1 MASRS
6 NRKRK
11 PKAVP
16 LGKPLDTPDEQLD
29 MAALVTPQDIEDAK
43 ATAAQ
48 RMTARGRALM
58 DTDRTN
64 EPLPVEP

>member
-1 MASRS
+1 M
-6 NRKRK
+6 KRK

-16 LGKPLDTPDEQLD
+16 LGKPLDTTEDELD
-29 MAALVTPQDIEDAK
+29 LIALVTIQDIEDAK

-48 RMTARGRALM
+48 RMTPRGRALLETVR
-58 DTDRTN
+58 TD

>member
-1 MASRS
+1 M
-6 NRKRK
+6 KRK
-11 PKAVP
+11 TIP
-16 LGKPLDTPDEQLD
+16 LGEPLNTVDEELD

-48 RMTARGRALM
+48 RMTPRGRALLETGR
-58 DTDRTN
+58 TD